1 MFVPIEGEAN
11 LVKDRRS
18 GAVLNINK
26 REAQLARERKV
37 ARQLAKEE
45 QQELQHRVSN
55 LEHSLLNL
63 HAKLDKL
70 IEKL

>member
-26 REAQLARERKV
+26 REAQLARERKL

-55 LEHSLLNL
+55 LEQVLLDLNT
-63 HAKLDKL
+63 KLDKL